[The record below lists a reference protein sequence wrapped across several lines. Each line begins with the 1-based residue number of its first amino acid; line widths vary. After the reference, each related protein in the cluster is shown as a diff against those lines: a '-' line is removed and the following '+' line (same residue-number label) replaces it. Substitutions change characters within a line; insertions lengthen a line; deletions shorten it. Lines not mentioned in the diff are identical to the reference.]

1 MSKER
6 SIKNWY
12 RDPQNAV
19 IGGVCAG
26 IAESADIDTLLVR
39 VTAIALCLVTFGL
52 AIVLYLVLFAILPI
66 RPSSGSFIE
75 LEPSRVQSERYR
87 RVVNLSKDHVLSG
100 KPEVRVYEQKAPTPA
115 VLRSK
120 ESSTPSYRLPLVFFG
135 LAFLITTVVIVVA
148 TLAEEGRS
156 FVSFLPLYFIPAGVF
171 FLVSPSARRT
181 IPIRICIFLLFCE
194 AGCVVLPFTVGLYD
208 FRNFFVQ
215 APTFFVWVT
224 ALALLFAAI
233 IFENTTCYVGAIL
246 LIFVASIITF
256 YEFGVLTLPSYITF
270 ENFKSFIAL
279 GLL

>member
-1 MSKER
+1 MRRNRR
-6 SIKNWY
+6 S
-12 RDPQNAV
+12 A
-19 IGGVCAG
+19 
-26 IAESADIDTLLVR
+26 SIDTLLVR
-39 VTAIALCLVTFGL
+39 VTAIALCFVTFGL

-66 RPSSGSFIE
+66 KPSSGSFID

-115 VLRSK
+115 VLHS
-120 ESSTPSYRLPLVFFG
+120 EEPSTPSYRLPLVFFG

-194 AGCVVLPFTVGLYD
+194 ACCVALPFTVGLYD
-208 FRNFFVQ
+208 FRNFFRSG
-215 APTFFVWVT
+215 TH
-224 ALALLFAAI
+224 LLCMGCCASAIVRRHHIREHDLLCWSNFAYLSGKYHY
-233 IFENTTCYVGAIL
+233 FL
-246 LIFVASIITF
+246 
-256 YEFGVLTLPSYITF
+256 
-270 ENFKSFIAL
+270 
-279 GLL
+279 

>member
-1 MSKER
+1 MS
-6 SIKNWY
+6 
-12 RDPQNAV
+12 
-19 IGGVCAG
+19 
-26 IAESADIDTLLVR
+26 IDTLLVR
-39 VTAIALCLVTFGL
+39 VTASALCFVTFGL

-100 KPEVRVYEQKAPTPA
+100 KPEVRVYDQKAPTPA
-115 VLRSK
+115 VLRS
-120 ESSTPSYRLPLVFFG
+120 EEPSTPSYRLPLVFFG

-156 FVSFLPLYFIPAGVF
+156 FVSFLPLYFISAGVF

-194 AGCVVLPFTVGLYD
+194 ACCVVLPFTVGLYD

-215 APTFFVWVT
+215 APTFLVWVT

-246 LIFVASIITF
+246 LIFMASIITF

>member
-1 MSKER
+1 M
-6 SIKNWY
+6 
-12 RDPQNAV
+12 

-52 AIVLYLVLFAILPI
+52 AIVLYLALFAILPI

-115 VLRSK
+115 VLRSE

-194 AGCVVLPFTVGLYD
+194 ACCVVLPFTVGLYD

>member
-26 IAESADIDTLLVR
+26 IAESVSIDTLLVR
-39 VTAIALCLVTFGL
+39 VTAIALCFVTFGL

-100 KPEVRVYEQKAPTPA
+100 KPEVRVYDQKAPTPA
-115 VLRSK
+115 VLRS
-120 ESSTPSYRLPLVFFG
+120 EEPSTPSYRLPLVFFG

-156 FVSFLPLYFIPAGVF
+156 FVSFLPLYFISAGVF

-194 AGCVVLPFTVGLYD
+194 ACYVVLPFTVGLYD

-215 APTFFVWVT
+215 APTFLVWVT

>member
-1 MSKER
+1 M
-6 SIKNWY
+6 
-12 RDPQNAV
+12 

-26 IAESADIDTLLVR
+26 VAESVGIDTLLVR
-39 VTAIALCLVTFGL
+39 VTAIALCIVTFGL

-66 RPSSGSFIE
+66 RPSSGSFID

-87 RVVNLSKDHVLSG
+87 RVVNLSKDHAPSG
-100 KPEVRVYEQKAPTPA
+100 KPEVRVYEQKTSTPA
-115 VLRSK
+115 ALHS
-120 ESSTPSYRLPLVFFG
+120 EEPSTPSYRLPVIIFG
-135 LAFLITTVVIVVA
+135 FAFLITTVVIVVA

-156 FVSFLPLYFIPAGVF
+156 FASFLPLYFITAGTF
-171 FLVSPSARRT
+171 FLVSPSVRRT

-194 AGCVVLPFTVGLYD
+194 ACFIALPFTVGLYD
-208 FRNFFVQ
+208 LQNFFVQ

-233 IFENTTCYVGAIL
+233 IFENTTCYVGAIV

-256 YEFGVLTLPSYITF
+256 YEFGILTLPSYITF
-270 ENFKSFIAL
+270 ENLKSFIAL